1 MLVLLKSYPEH
12 AANAPFV
19 YARRVGVGEAAH
31 VFNVEEFEDVVDA
44 GYDLDVRLFIIHS
57 VRGVGV
63 RAVGVEVS
71 GEVEEAAVSGVALEE
86 GVVFLRERAPQHVAG
101 DVFAP
106 FQLFEQ
112 GDAVEDFAVHVPR
125 NHQRGVAVVEKL
137 HVVDEFKHVVLLDV
151 REVGGRHDE
160 HGVGH
165 LVPLHAAFEIRVYL
179 APRPEPEAFVNA
191 RLGEVVGIGGAAEG
205 V

>member
-31 VFNVEEFEDVVDA
+31 IFYVEVFEDVVNA
-44 GYDLDVRLFIIHS
+44 GYDLNVRLFVVHNAG
-57 VRGVGV
+57 GVGV
-63 RAVGVEVS
+63 AAVGVEVS
-71 GEVEEAAVSGVALEE
+71 GEVEQAAVGSIALEE

-106 FQLFEQ
+106 FQFFEQ
-112 GDAVEDFAVHVPR
+112 GNAVEDFAVHVPGK
-125 NHQRGVAVVEKL
+125 HQRGVAVVEKL

-179 APRPEPEAFVNA
+179 APRP
-191 RLGEVVGIGGAAEG
+191 
-205 V
+205 